1 MDSINFIKG
10 YGKVQDLELQHQSP
24 NPNTNTQKKPLVTA
38 VSILAILFLSLTLGA
53 MFGVL
58 VHMAASDPP
67 DLPSSSSSNSA
78 EHDTDSV
85 IKAVCNVTRYPDSC
99 FSSITSFSLC
109 SSSRKL
115 TDPEAIFKLS
125 LRVSVAELSNFKN
138 TMISNSNQGV
148 AFSDCQSQIEDAV
161 SRLNDS
167 VVAMEVCSGGEKALT
182 ETKISNLRTWISAA
196 MTDQETCLDGL
207 EETGSTALDEVKTK
221 MKKSQEYTSNCL
233 AILANIHTL
242 LRNFNMPLH

>member
-1 MDSINFIKG
+1 
-10 YGKVQDLELQHQSP
+10 
-24 NPNTNTQKKPLVTA
+24 
-38 VSILAILFLSLTLGA
+38 
-53 MFGVL
+53 
-58 VHMAASDPP
+58 
-67 DLPSSSSSNSA
+67 
-78 EHDTDSV
+78 
-85 IKAVCNVTRYPDSC
+85 
-99 FSSITSFSLC
+99 
-109 SSSRKL
+109 
-115 TDPEAIFKLS
+115 
-125 LRVSVAELSNFKN
+125 
-138 TMISNSNQGV
+138 MISNSNQGA
-148 AFSDCQSQIEDAV
+148 AFADCRSQIEDAV

-182 ETKISNLRTWISAA
+182 ETKISDLRTWISAA

>member
-24 NPNTNTQKKPLVTA
+24 NPNTNTQKKPFVTA

-58 VHMAASDPP
+58 VHMVASDP
-67 DLPSSSSSNSA
+67 PSSSSSNSA
-78 EHDTDSV
+78 VHDTDSV

-99 FSSITSFSLC
+99 FSSITSLC

-115 TDPEAIFKLS
+115 TDPETIFKLS
-125 LRVSVAELSNFKN
+125 LRVSIAELSNFKK
-138 TMISNSNQGV
+138 TMISNSNQGA
-148 AFSDCQSQIEDAV
+148 AFADCRSQIEDAV

-182 ETKISNLRTWISAA
+182 ETKISDLRTWISAA

>member
-24 NPNTNTQKKPLVTA
+24 NPNTNRQKKPLVA
-38 VSILAILFLSLTLGA
+38 VVSILAILFLSLTLGA

-78 EHDTDSV
+78 KHDTDSV
-85 IKAVCNVTRYPDSC
+85 IKAVCNVTRYRNLC
-99 FSSITSFSLC
+99 FSSINSSC
-109 SSSRKL
+109 SSPQKF

-125 LRVSVAELSNFKN
+125 LRVGITKLSNFKN
-138 TMISNSNQGV
+138 TMISNSNQG
-148 AFSDCQSQIEDAV
+148 ATFTDSQSQIKDAV

-167 VVAMEVCSGGEKALT
+167 VVAMDVCSGGEKVLT
-182 ETKISNLRTWISAA
+182 ETKIDDLQTWISAA

-207 EETGSTALDEVKTK
+207 EEIGSTALDEVKTK

-242 LRNFNMPLH
+242 LCNFNMPLH

>member
-24 NPNTNTQKKPLVTA
+24 NPNTNTQKKPLVTT

-67 DLPSSSSSNSA
+67 DLPSSSSNSA

-99 FSSITSFSLC
+99 FSNITSSC
-109 SSSRKL
+109 SSPQKF
-115 TDPEAIFKLS
+115 TNPEAIFKLS
-125 LRVSVAELSNFKN
+125 LQVAITELSNFKN
-138 TMISNSNQGV
+138 TMISNSNQGA
-148 AFSDCQSQIEDAV
+148 AFTNCQSQIKDVV

-167 VVAMEVCSGGEKALT
+167 VVAMEVRDRGERVRNERQGREMRDRGERVRL
-182 ETKISNLRTWISAA
+182 N
-196 MTDQETCLDGL
+196 
-207 EETGSTALDEVKTK
+207 
-221 MKKSQEYTSNCL
+221 
-233 AILANIHTL
+233 ILIFL
-242 LRNFNMPLH
+242 

>member
-10 YGKVQDLELQHQSP
+10 YGKVQDLEFQHPSP
-24 NPNTNTQKKPLVTA
+24 NPNTNTQKKPPVTA

-58 VHMAASDPP
+58 VHKSVSDPP

-78 EHDTDSV
+78 EHDIYSV
-85 IKAVCNVTRYPDSC
+85 IKAVCNVTHYPDSC
-99 FSSITSFSLC
+99 FSSITSLSPQ
-109 SSSRKL
+109 KL

-125 LRVSVAELSNFKN
+125 LRVSIAELYNFKN
-138 TMISNSNQGV
+138 TVISNSNQGA

-161 SRLNDS
+161 SRLNGS
-167 VVAMEVCSGGEKALT
+167 VVAMEVGQRGGKVLT
-182 ETKISNLRTWISAA
+182 ETKISDLQTWISAA

>member
-24 NPNTNTQKKPLVTA
+24 NPNTSTQKKPLVTA

-67 DLPSSSSSNSA
+67 DLPSSSSNSA
-78 EHDTDSV
+78 VHDTDSV

-99 FSSITSFSLC
+99 FSSITSLC
-109 SSSRKL
+109 SSSKKL
-115 TDPEAIFKLS
+115 TDPEAIFRLS
-125 LRVSVAELSNFKN
+125 LRVSIAELSNFKN
-138 TMISNSNQGV
+138 TMISNSNQGA

-167 VVAMEVCSGGEKALT
+167 VVAMEVCSGREKVLT
-182 ETKISNLRTWISAA
+182 EAKIGDLRTWISAA

-221 MKKSQEYTSNCL
+221 IKKSQEYTSNCL

-242 LRNFNMPLH
+242 LRNFNVPLH